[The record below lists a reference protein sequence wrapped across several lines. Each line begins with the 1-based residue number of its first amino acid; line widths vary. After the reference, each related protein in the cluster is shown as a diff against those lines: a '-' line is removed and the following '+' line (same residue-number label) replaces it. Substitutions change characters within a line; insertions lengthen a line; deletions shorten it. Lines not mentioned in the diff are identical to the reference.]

1 MMCGGFDKDIAMQWT
16 NTKSGYGWL
25 SIGLHWLAAI
35 AVVVMLVTGF
45 QADFAGEAGD
55 REARAALMGLHISF
69 GASVALIL
77 LARVF
82 ASCAQPRPTPPEQAP
97 ALKFLSSATHQIL
110 LLAILIQVI
119 SGPLAVWSGGRAIN
133 VFDIFSIASPFAE
146 RNDAIHEFAEVLHA
160 IGRWALIGA
169 ITLHVLG
176 ALKHALVD
184 RDGVLK
190 RMLAPTKA

>member
-1 MMCGGFDKDIAMQWT
+1 MQWT
-16 NTKSGYGWL
+16 NTKNGYGWL

-45 QADFAGEAGD
+45 QADFAGDAGD
-55 REARAALMGLHISF
+55 RATRSALMGLHISF

-82 ASCAQPRPTPPEQAP
+82 ASYAQPRPTPPEQAP
-97 ALKFLSSATHQIL
+97 ALKFLSSATHQVL

-119 SGPLAVWSGGRAIN
+119 SGPLAVWSGGRPIN
-133 VFDIFSIASPFAE
+133 VFDVLSLPSPFAE
-146 RNDAIHEFAEVLHA
+146 RNQGVHELAELLHA
-160 IGRWALIGA
+160 IGRWTLVGA
-169 ITLHVLG
+169 ISLHVLG
-176 ALKHALVD
+176 ALKHAIID

-190 RMLAPTKA
+190 RMLAPAKA

>member
-1 MMCGGFDKDIAMQWT
+1 MQWT
-16 NTKSGYGWL
+16 NTKNGYGWL

-45 QADFAGEAGD
+45 QADFAGDAGD
-55 REARAALMGLHISF
+55 RATRSALMGLHISF

-82 ASCAQPRPTPPEQAP
+82 ASYAQPRPTPPEQAP
-97 ALKFLSSATHQIL
+97 TLKFLSSATHQVL

-119 SGPLAVWSGGRAIN
+119 SGPLAVWSGGRPIN
-133 VFDIFSIASPFAE
+133 VFDVLSIPSPFAE
-146 RNDAIHEFAEVLHA
+146 RNQGVHELAELLHA
-160 IGRWALIGA
+160 IGRWTLVSA
-169 ITLHVLG
+169 ISLHVLG
-176 ALKHALVD
+176 ALKHAIID

-190 RMLAPTKA
+190 RMLAPAKA

>member
-1 MMCGGFDKDIAMQWT
+1 MQWT

-55 REARAALMGLHISF
+55 RAARAALMGLHISF

-82 ASCAQPRPTPPEQAP
+82 ASYAQARPTPPEQAP

>member
-1 MMCGGFDKDIAMQWT
+1 MQWT
-16 NTKSGYGWL
+16 NTNNGYGWL

-35 AVVVMLVTGF
+35 AVMVMLVTGF
-45 QADFAGEAGD
+45 QADFAGDAGD
-55 REARAALMGLHISF
+55 RAARSALMGLHISF

-82 ASCAQPRPTPPEQAP
+82 ASYAQTRPSPPDQTPT
-97 ALKFLSSATHQIL
+97 LKFLASATHQVL
-110 LLAILIQVI
+110 LLAILIQVV

-133 VFDIFSIASPFAE
+133 IFDVVAIPSPFAA
-146 RNDAIHEFAEVLHA
+146 RNQDVHEFAELLHA
-160 IGRWALIGA
+160 IGRWALVGA
-169 ITLHVLG
+169 ISLHVLG
-176 ALKHALVD
+176 ALKHAMID

>member
-1 MMCGGFDKDIAMQWT
+1 MQWM
-16 NTKSGYGWL
+16 NTKNGYGWL
-25 SIGLHWLAAI
+25 SISLHWLAAI

-45 QADFAGEAGD
+45 QAGFAGDAGD
-55 REARAALMGLHISF
+55 RATRSALMGLHISF
-69 GASVALIL
+69 GASVALVL

-82 ASCAQPRPTPPEQAP
+82 ASYAQTRPTPPEQAP
-97 ALKFLSSATHQIL
+97 VLKFLSNATHQVL

-133 VFDIFSIASPFAE
+133 VFDILAIPSPFAE
-146 RNDAIHEFAEVLHA
+146 RNQGIHEFAELLHA
-160 IGRWALIGA
+160 IGRWALVGA

-176 ALKHALVD
+176 ALKHALID

-190 RMLAPTKA
+190 RMLAPAKA